1 MPESIDVIIACYN
14 EAETIENVI
23 LEHLKVLENSQT
35 FDEYLITII
44 DDGSTD
50 RLSINWLNPQVINGC
65 ILHQVMGNTQQKF

>member
-35 FDEYLITII
+35 FDEYLITVI

-50 RLSINWLNPQVINGC
+50 ESKTKIDRIVTNHKNVKLIRFIRNDN
-65 ILHQVMGNTQQKF
+65 